1 MGALSSSASLTTQ
14 HIPKEG
20 VRQEHSRTRN
30 GIATAGS
37 DDESGLSL
45 KLRGTGW
52 GSRRAVIGLCGG
64 GELTNGSTGW
74 GPPPAGGPGGANSG
88 WGAPPPPNPSIA
100 AAWGAPVNASNQMSS
115 SSGKILLNLFF
126 LFKEAEQSNFDIIK
140 FLILCG

>member
-1 MGALSSSASLTTQ
+1 MGAPSSASLTTQ

-20 VRQEHSRTRN
+20 VRQEQSRTGN
-30 GIATAGS
+30 GISSTGS

-52 GSRRAVIGLCGG
+52 GSRRALIGLCGG

-115 SSGKILLNLFF
+115 SSGKILSVLVKISGTSENIEFLNFVEIG
-126 LFKEAEQSNFDIIK
+126 K
-140 FLILCG
+140 